1 MNDAHLRFDRG
12 AAAGDAEGCRERK
25 LPLRDWLLLP
35 ILSLLTICF
44 LAAVTESIARR
55 MFSESKTD
63 EEQSWVLNDPTTGVR
78 GIPNSVCQ
86 VKIPESQL
94 TEYKYNSCGHRAGM
108 ECGPRQP
115 GAYRIVMT
123 GSSFAMGLAVPREQT
138 FAALLPQELS
148 QRTGHKVELYNVG
161 MGYRFA
167 HSVALRFDDAL
178 AAKPDVILWAASPMD
193 IEQSSFVVPAS
204 QASAGR
210 GLWIRVHEALGRES
224 AWNKARSLW
233 EIASAG
239 LFSHLEAS
247 RTVLMLQHFLY
258 SSQSLYVSSYL
269 RGGDEH
275 SGFLK
280 AEPSADWKNRLRQT
294 DMDVANMQ
302 ARASAAGIP
311 FVTVLLPNRSQAAMI
326 SMGEWPA
333 GYDPY
338 KLEGELRSI
347 VTSHGGIYI
356 DILPDFRNIP
366 NPERYYFPV
375 DGHPDANGHA
385 IIAGML
391 AKELARGAVPGLRAT
406 E

>member
-1 MNDAHLRFDRG
+1 
-12 AAAGDAEGCRERK
+12 
-25 LPLRDWLLLP
+25 
-35 ILSLLTICF
+35 
-44 LAAVTESIARR
+44 
-55 MFSESKTD
+55 
-63 EEQSWVLNDPTTGVR
+63 
-78 GIPNSVCQ
+78 
-86 VKIPESQL
+86 
-94 TEYKYNSCGHRAGM
+94 
-108 ECGPRQP
+108 
-115 GAYRIVMT
+115 
-123 GSSFAMGLAVPREQT
+123 
-138 FAALLPQELS
+138 
-148 QRTGHKVELYNVG
+148 
-161 MGYRFA
+161 
-167 HSVALRFDDAL
+167 
-178 AAKPDVILWAASPMD
+178 
-193 IEQSSFVVPAS
+193 
-204 QASAGR
+204 
-210 GLWIRVHEALGRES
+210 
-224 AWNKARSLW
+224 
-233 EIASAG
+233 
-239 LFSHLEAS
+239 
-247 RTVLMLQHFLY
+247 
-258 SSQSLYVSSYL
+258 VSSYL